1 MPTQIQLR
9 RDTASD
15 WTSNDPTLAAG
26 EFGYESDTGK
36 VKVGDGS
43 TAWTSLAYRFSD
55 MTGAAIVAAIDTQL
69 GNTDWKAKLTNSEVV
84 AAVDAQ
90 LGSSAWQTA
99 GLGQSEVDAA
109 AIKYAIALG

>member
-9 RDTASD
+9 RDTAAD
-15 WTSNDPTLAAG
+15 WTSNNPTLAAG

-36 VKVGDGS
+36 AKIGDGS
-43 TAWTSLAYRFSD
+43 TAWTSLAYRFDS
-55 MTGAAIVAAIDTQL
+55 MTGAAIIAAIDTQL
-69 GNTDWKAKLTNSEVV
+69 GNTDWKAKLTNAEVV

-90 LGSSAWQTA
+90 LGSTGWQAA
-99 GLGQSEVDAA
+99 GLGQSAVDAA